1 MTGTQ
6 PLYALPNASMVPPA
20 QEQLTPSWPLVQT
33 NQTGLQSGYTQ
44 AYTLASQLLT
54 LPKLCSRTSRQVLL
68 PYRPS
73 SCLSALKYATS
84 PANRITLDEFSV
96 DIASA
101 ATTPTG
107 I

>member
-20 QEQLTPSWPLVQT
+20 QEQLTPSWPLVHT

-54 LPKLCSRTSRQVLL
+54 LPKLCSRTSRQPATVPAQQLL
-68 PYRPS
+68 VRVEI
-73 SCLSALKYATS
+73 
-84 PANRITLDEFSV
+84 RD
-96 DIASA
+96 
-101 ATTPTG
+101 
-107 I
+107 